1 MFSFVYVI
9 FSFIY
14 VMFSYNFGGKK
25 RIKMPFKAV
34 ERCLTCSKEL
44 DGRLDKIFCSDL
56 CRAKHHNRKKS
67 ADQRH
72 VRAIN
77 KILLK
82 NREAL
87 KDLGAGNK
95 LKLKKD
101 MLVMRGFNFNFFTQ
115 TKEQKGRT
123 FKFCYE

>member
-1 MFSFVYVI
+1 
-9 FSFIY
+9 
-14 VMFSYNFGGKK
+14 
-25 RIKMPFKAV
+25 MPFKAV

-82 NREAL
+82 NREAM

-101 MLVMRGFNFNFFTQ
+101 MLVMRGFNFDFFTQ

-123 FKFCYE
+123 FKFCYEWGYYMNPFDEVEICQLDEDLFLPAKK